1 MKRKFTSVGH
11 CMKRWAMVGV
21 VVTGF
26 TGQAYPM
33 VKTTNLTVKVIDKT
47 VSGKVTASEDNL
59 PIPGVSVVLKGSK
72 TGTNTD
78 VDGVFKISIPDD
90 NAVLVFSAV
99 GFVTQ
104 EIPVGTKSVIDIA
117 LSSDLKTL
125 TEVVVVGYGTQKKS
139 QLTGAISSVGAKEI
153 NEMPITN
160 LGQALQ
166 GRAAGVDVT
175 QSGSKPGTVPRILI
189 RGRRSFNA
197 GNDPLYVVDGI
208 PLAGGYEDMNPSDI
222 QSMEVLKDAT
232 ATAIYGAR
240 GANGV
245 IIVSTKRGGQK
256 GKTTVSYDGYVG
268 VSKALDKVELFNGQ
282 EFAEYVREAYRA
294 TGGYKDA
301 AGNVVPTGTVDPVA
315 DGKIAVL
322 GGDPNVAKG
331 LANNTSTDWQ
341 DLVLK
346 SGVMQ
351 NHSVG
356 VQGGSDRTQFFISGG
371 FFQDKGIVKE
381 ANFKRLSLRANIDH
395 NVNSWL
401 KVGLSSYS
409 MTSTRNGENL
419 NTYGMT
425 INQNPLAVP
434 YDDNGKLI
442 FSPTND
448 ALLTNPLA
456 ELVPGAQVDEL
467 KRYRIFNSLYTEFTI
482 LPGLKYRVNF
492 GPDFTITR
500 YGRFIGAQ
508 TNARKGGDAQAS
520 ATSAF
525 GFNWT
530 LENIVNYTKT
540 FGGKHNLNVTLL
552 HSMQRDRAEGFGASV
567 QGVPVESQSFY
578 NLGAATTVFSPISG
592 VVEWSI
598 NSYMGRIN
606 YDYNDKY
613 LLTLTMR
620 RDGSSRF
627 GENNKY
633 GNFPGIAVGW
643 NLGNETFLKSVSW
656 VDLLKI
662 RAGWG
667 KVGNTGLAPYQ
678 TQAFLARTAYAW
690 NASPA
695 YGYRPGTIGNADLHW
710 ESSATANVGLDFSFL
725 RGRVQGSLEFYQTN
739 TTDLLLSDQLPG
751 SIGFNAVT
759 RNVGETRNRGIELG
773 VTTTNVDSPTS
784 FKWTTDFTFTK
795 NTEAILSLYNGKVDD
810 VGNGWFIGRALSTV
824 YDYRK
829 VGIWQTNEADAA
841 KSFASEVGQIK
852 LKDVNGDGKINASDR
867 EIIGSDV
874 PDFSGGI
881 TNRFSF
887 KGFDL
892 SFFFFARVGN
902 LIRSEFHRN
911 NNALA
916 GRYQQMKVDYWTP
929 NNPTNEFPRPK
940 SNQEFPVYGS
950 TLTYFDGT
958 FVKLRNVNVG
968 YTFTPEL
975 SKRLGMESLRLY
987 SSIQQPVI
995 WAKYR
1000 SKYNGVDPE
1009 STGLA
1014 AGGTGVTPA
1023 TMVIT
1028 FGLNAKF

>member
-1 MKRKFTSVGH
+1 
-11 CMKRWAMVGV
+11 
-21 VVTGF
+21 
-26 TGQAYPM
+26 M

-356 VQGGSDRTQFFISGG
+356 IQGGSDRTQFFISGG

-395 NVNSWL
+395 NVNSWF

-456 ELVPGAQVDEL
+456 ELVPGAQVDEM

-592 VVEWSI
+592 VVEWAI

-633 GNFPGIAVGW
+633 GNFPGVAVGW

-678 TQAFLARTAYAW
+678 TQAFLGRTAYAW

-773 VTTTNVDSPTS
+773 FTTTNVDSPSS

-958 FVKLRNVNVG
+958 FVKLRNINVG

-1000 SKYNGVDPE
+1000 TKYNGVDPE